1 MRLTVRRALLLTTLL
16 AVGLLAFTASAFA
29 AIDLGGGEEPPSIAY
44 DSGSG
49 DTYVVWRDSLSEDT
63 LDVCVV
69 PSGGSACNSGSGPY
83 KLTDPLAA
91 SGGSNPVFRTAK
103 VLVAPGGTVV
113 VLTNVE
119 DGNVSVKP
127 SGYPEGSGVVAWSSA
142 AGGAAFASGNQGIA
156 TNGKL
161 LAEAPAYMPSAG
173 AVALNATEFA
183 VYGNTNPFSN
193 GVTDFSLIKA
203 APSTTPIVDQS
214 GAEKK
219 GEYSDQ
225 ENVEGNEIAVEPD
238 AGDPGK
244 YVVVV
249 GGGAQEPAPVVCQ
262 PGGGFFATG
271 YGVAT
276 GTPKELQMQTAW
288 SSSYFTPLSCEAAG
302 PALAE
307 GPSGIGALESEG
319 AGYDSVNYRAFEA
332 ASAKFGAPVQVSNE
346 TGLYLVSPD
355 DFSLSQDSAGGVYAM
370 WGDERGVE
378 FNYSNTAG
386 ASWPAPVGLG
396 DEAGDPVLAGVG
408 GGNAEVAYTADLGDS
423 SDEYLQ
429 PFSYT
434 ELLAAEQS
442 PPVTTPRPTTPTPTP
457 PVIAPLITTLPS
469 PTITQTV
476 TVEGDNVSL
485 SAPNQCVRNGIVNGV
500 AKVTVPSAHRKGKY
514 VVKIYEA
521 IFKVDGKTLIIK
533 RKHLSPAPFK
543 VKIHLKHVKPGTKL
557 VLTAH
562 LLIAVHHGPK
572 RSKTLRVTL
581 TTCA

>member
-1 MRLTVRRALLLTTLL
+1 MCLTVRRALLLATLL
-16 AVGLLAFTASAFA
+16 AAGLLTFTASAFA
-29 AIDLGGGEEPPSIAY
+29 AIDLGAGEEPPSIAY

-49 DTYVVWRDSLSEDT
+49 DTYVVWRDSVSEDT

-69 PSGGSACNSGSGPY
+69 TSGGSACNGGSGPY
-83 KLTDPLAA
+83 KLTDPVAT
-91 SGGSNPVFRTAK
+91 GGGKNPVFRTAK

-113 VLTNVE
+113 VLTDLE
-119 DGNVSVKP
+119 DGDESRVLQP
-127 SGYPEGSGVVAWSSA
+127 GYTYDSGVIAWSSA
-142 AGGAAFASGNQGIA
+142 PGGAGFASNDIA
-156 TNGKL
+156 AGGKL

-183 VYGNTNPFSN
+183 TYGNTNPFGN
-193 GVTDFSLIKA
+193 GVTDFSLIAA

-214 GAEKK
+214 GAKQE

-225 ENVEGNEIAVEPD
+225 ENVESNEIAVEPA
-238 AGDPGK
+238 AGTPGK

-249 GGGAQEPAPVVCQ
+249 GGGAQEPAPAVCQ
-262 PGGGFFATG
+262 PGGGFYATG

-276 GTPKELQMQTAW
+276 GTPKELQMQKAW

-302 PALAE
+302 PALTE
-307 GPSGIGALESEG
+307 GRSGIGALEAEG
-319 AGYDSVNYRAFEA
+319 PGYDSVNYRTFEA
-332 ASAKFGAPVQVSNE
+332 ASAKFGAPVQVANE
-346 TGLYLVSPD
+346 TGLFLVSPD
-355 DFSLSQDSAGGVYAM
+355 DFSLSQDAAGGVYAM
-370 WGDERGVE
+370 WGDERGFQ
-378 FNYSNTAG
+378 FNYSSTG
-386 ASWPAPVGLG
+386 GTSWPAPVTALS
-396 DEAGDPVLAGVG
+396 EASDPVVVGVG
-408 GGNAEVAYTADLGDS
+408 GGSAEVAYKYDPGS
-423 SDEYLQ
+423 GSQEYLQ
-429 PFSYT
+429 PLNYAA
-434 ELLAAEQS
+434 LLAAEQS
-442 PPVTTPRPTTPTPTP
+442 PPATTTTTNPTVTPVTSPPAIVTT
-457 PVIAPLITTLPS
+457 PS
-469 PTITQTV
+469 PTITQAV